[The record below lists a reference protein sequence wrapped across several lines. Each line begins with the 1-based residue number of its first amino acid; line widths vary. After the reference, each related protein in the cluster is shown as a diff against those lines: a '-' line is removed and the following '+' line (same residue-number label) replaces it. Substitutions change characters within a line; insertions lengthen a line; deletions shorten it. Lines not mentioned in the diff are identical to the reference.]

1 LSGLPTGHGICP
13 LDTVTNI
20 INLWAFTGEFTAAC
34 TRLGKM
40 PVLLKSYGL
49 PGGRER
55 DGRYAGQMFHNDF
68 NIKPIGSG
76 ILGNQYLDRIT
87 KILNKVEHDDLD
99 ELIAAGRWLNASSTY
114 DTGAQAIGH
123 IHPEHFRDP
132 RAAQPIHTIA
142 GERDEAPKNRNV
154 LIHLSYQRAP
164 QELIDAAR
172 RGQIRLFYCSV
183 LRGEGGIAE
192 NSLYA
197 NPHWPV
203 EDACVE
209 VPGYDVPILPASAV
223 VQSAMYWSIVAEAY
237 RAR

>member
-1 LSGLPTGHGICP
+1 VH
-13 LDTVTNI
+13 
-20 INLWAFTGEFTAAC
+20 
-34 TRLGKM
+34 
-40 PVLLKSYGL
+40 LKSYGL

-55 DGRYAGQMFHNDF
+55 DGRYAGQMFHND
-68 NIKPIGSG
+68 ITIAPIRSG
-76 ILGNQYLDRIT
+76 ILGTQYLDRIS
-87 KILNKVEHDDLD
+87 KMLNKVEHDDLD
-99 ELIAAGRWLNASSTY
+99 ELIQAGRWLNASSTS
-114 DTGAQAIGH
+114 DIGAQAIGH
-123 IHPEHFRDP
+123 IYPDHFRDP
-132 RAAQPIHTIA
+132 RAAQPIRTIA
-142 GERDEAPKNRNV
+142 GERDAAPKKNV

-197 NPHWPV
+197 NPHWPI
-203 EDACVE
+203 EDGCVA

-223 VQSAMYWSIVAEAY
+223 IQSAMYWSIVAEAY